1 MVRLATTTIETSRET
16 KNVARAVRL
25 STWYARGIRDT
36 NEVVI
41 HDPSTVLV
49 SPGTDCSDCALV
61 AYQRGGASHIVGWSD
76 GGNIGLIVAMRRP
89 DLVKRLV
96 VIGANFK
103 HEGMLDMELDESNP
117 VMQMMAGRYMENSP
131 DGPENF

>member
-41 HDPSTVLV
+41 YDPSTVLV
-49 SPGTDCSDCALV
+49 SQVNDCSDCPLV
-61 AYQRGGASHIVGWSD
+61 AYQRGGVCKVGCLAPYQ
-76 GGNIGLIVAMRRP
+76 IGLRSRVSTR
-89 DLVKRLV
+89 
-96 VIGANFK
+96 N
-103 HEGMLDMELDESNP
+103 
-117 VMQMMAGRYMENSP
+117 NSTTK
-131 DGPENF
+131 G